1 LRAVAYTVFAI
12 VLGLALT
19 VGPVYVLTVTEG
31 QDITPAPQWF
41 SKSFREN
48 LKEVEGTYANKP
60 TVSQIDVEFF
70 AITFVVA
77 LSVYLI
83 IRAKM
88 PDRKHKVSRLPF

>member
-1 LRAVAYTVFAI
+1 MRAVVYAVFAI

-31 QDITPAPQWF
+31 QDITSTPQWF

-48 LKEVEGTYANKP
+48 LMEVEGTYASEP
-60 TVSQIDVEFF
+60 AVSQIDVGFF
-70 AITFVVA
+70 VITFVVA

-83 IRAKM
+83 IRRKM
-88 PDRKHKVSRLPF
+88 PDREDKVSRFPF